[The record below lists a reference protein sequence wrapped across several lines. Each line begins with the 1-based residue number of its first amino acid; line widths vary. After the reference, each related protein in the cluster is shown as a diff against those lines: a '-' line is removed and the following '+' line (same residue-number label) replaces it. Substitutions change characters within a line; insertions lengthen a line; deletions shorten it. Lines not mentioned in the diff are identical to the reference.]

1 VANGGK
7 VLIEAIRGAYLGDL
21 PAIVDRVIE
30 DHRKVCKL
38 TDDAYERIMNRLPLM
53 LGQALDDEE
62 IECSEDH
69 KQ

>member
-1 VANGGK
+1 MANGGK
-7 VLIEAIRGAYLGDL
+7 VLIEAIKGADLGDL
-21 PAIVDRVIE
+21 PVIIDRVIE

-62 IECSEDH
+62 IECSEEH